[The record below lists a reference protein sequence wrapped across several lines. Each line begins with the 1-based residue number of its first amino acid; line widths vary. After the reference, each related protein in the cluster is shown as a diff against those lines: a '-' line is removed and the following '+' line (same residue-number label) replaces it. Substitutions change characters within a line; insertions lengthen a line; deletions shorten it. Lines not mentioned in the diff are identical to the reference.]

1 MKEYFLE
8 VCVDSVESA
17 QAAWQ
22 GGADRLELCGDLLV
36 GGTTPSPYLAEAV
49 LELGHP
55 VHVLLRPRFGD
66 FLYTPAEQRIL
77 EQEVICFRKLGVDG
91 IVIGALDAEG
101 NLDTPLLARLI
112 AAAGPM
118 KKTLHRAFDLC
129 RDASAALEQAI
140 QLGFD
145 TILTSGQCAT
155 APEGAELLAQLHT
168 QAAGRITIMAGSGI
182 QANNIAQLAQKTGLT
197 TFHMSSK
204 HRVDSPMRYR
214 RPGVPMG
221 LPMANEYDRFYTDSQ
236 QIHAARLALNHL
248 NQ

>member
-1 MKEYFLE
+1 MKRYFLE

-22 GGADRLELCGDLLV
+22 GGANRLELCGDLLV
-36 GGTTPSPYLAEAV
+36 GGVSPSPYLAKAV

-77 EQEVICFRKLGVDG
+77 EQEVTCFRELGADG
-91 IVIGALDAEG
+91 IVIGALDADG
-101 NLDTPLLARLI
+101 NLDTQLLSRLI
-112 AAAGPM
+112 SAAGSM
-118 KKTLHRAFDLC
+118 KKTLHRAFDVC

-140 QLGFD
+140 ELGFD

-155 APEGAELLAQLHT
+155 APEGAELLAKLHA
-168 QAAGRITIMAGSGI
+168 QAAGRITIMAGSGV
-182 QANNIAQLAQKTGLT
+182 QAGNIAQLAQKTGLT
-197 TFHMSSK
+197 TFHMSGK

-221 LPMANEYDRFYTDSQ
+221 LPMANEYDRFYTDPV
-236 QIHAARLALNHL
+236 QIQEARRILDSLE
-248 NQ
+248 